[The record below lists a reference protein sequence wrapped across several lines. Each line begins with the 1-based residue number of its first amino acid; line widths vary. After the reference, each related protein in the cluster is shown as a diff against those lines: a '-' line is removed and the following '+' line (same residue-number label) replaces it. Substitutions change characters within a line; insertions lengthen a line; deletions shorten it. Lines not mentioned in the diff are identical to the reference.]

1 MFGDPLFFNKIAGA
15 ILVACL
21 LVMVTGFAAHL
32 LYHPSELK
40 EPAFVISTETAAAAP
55 VAAAAPIG
63 PEPVLAMLA
72 AADVATGAKLAKKKC
87 GACHGFAKGGKKK
100 VGPNLWNVVGGPKAK
115 SAGFAYSAALK
126 GIGGN
131 WAFADLNKFLFK
143 PKAFAKG
150 TKMNFRGFKKV
161 TDRASIIRFLHSKSD
176 LPIPLP

>member
-1 MFGDPLFFNKIAGA
+1 MFGRRCYAWLIYANIARSLLVSYEISSGAASVAVFLKSWGACSKADETGKKHMFGDPLFFNKIAGA

-72 AADVATGAKLAKKKC
+72 AADVATGA
-87 GACHGFAKGGKKK
+87 
-100 VGPNLWNVVGGPKAK
+100 
-115 SAGFAYSAALK
+115 
-126 GIGGN
+126 
-131 WAFADLNKFLFK
+131 
-143 PKAFAKG
+143 
-150 TKMNFRGFKKV
+150 
-161 TDRASIIRFLHSKSD
+161 
-176 LPIPLP
+176 